1 MFTVIVKGIS
11 GTIFVFCTS
20 QNMLI
25 NYSII
30 FLILALVYCHTKVII
45 NQSNRFITSLLGFKK
60 YNISLT
66 YYVAIYTV
74 CPYIHSNHPLTLPH
88 DPSDTCHSQRHILF
102 CFIFCLYILSSPS
115 PHSRLYKNS
124 LGREEPISYHTTK
137 KKVTPTA
144 SINFQ

>member
-1 MFTVIVKGIS
+1 MCLEVFTVIVKGIS

-45 NQSNRFITSLLGFKK
+45 NQSNSFITSLLGFKK

-74 CPYIHSNHPLTLPH
+74 CPYIHPNHPLTLPH
-88 DPSDTCHSQRHILF
+88 DPSDTCHSQCHILF
-102 CFIFCLYILSSPS
+102 CFIFLL
-115 PHSRLYKNS
+115 
-124 LGREEPISYHTTK
+124 
-137 KKVTPTA
+137 
-144 SINFQ
+144 INFKFTESALKAIQKFIGAWGAY